1 MPRHT
6 ASPDSW
12 AISVAHLPL
21 PLIQPRS
28 VLELSPRQ
36 AEVLALLHRPNKEI
50 EAALGLRPGTVKA
63 HIGALLVKAG
73 CRRSELIARRGVTY
87 EISR

>member
-73 CRRSELIARRGVTY
+73 CRRAPS
-87 EISR
+87 